1 MSVTFHTEPFD
12 GELSQ
17 EAPWVNMTNT
27 NARLL
32 LEVLGLDDLEDDLM
46 GECEPDDFLGRV
58 LLGAALSLFDE
69 GAPAK
74 ETVHPSGARIIH
86 AGRSKGYVQERLAD
100 LHALAEWAV
109 KNNRTIFWA

>member
-17 EAPWVNMTNT
+17 EAPWVNMSNT

-32 LEVLGLDDLEDDLM
+32 LEVLGLDDMEDDLM

-69 GAPAK
+69 GSLAR

-86 AGRSKGYVQERLAD
+86 AGRPKGYVQERLAD

-109 KNNRTIFWA
+109 SKKRTIFWA